1 MAPID
6 RYRRPQDLPDRI
18 PVFPL
23 RGAVLLP
30 RAAMPLN
37 IFEPRYLA
45 MVDEAMSGARLIGI
59 VQPVDT
65 GEDRESP
72 LGKIADVRRVGCV
85 GRITA
90 YQELD
95 DGRLLIT
102 LTGITRFGLVAEMP
116 TDKPY
121 RVWRIDAASYACDL
135 DRGRGEDLVDR
146 EKLLSVLRL
155 YLDRRNLK
163 ADWRAIAGAS
173 TEFLVNA
180 LSVASPF
187 GPEEKQALLEAP
199 DLVRRAEVLIALA
212 EMEIASSEGG
222 AGTTMQ

>member
-1 MAPID
+1 MALID
-6 RYRRPQDLPDRI
+6 RYRRPHDLPDRV

-37 IFEPRYLA
+37 IFEPRYLSMIDDA
-45 MVDEAMSGARLIGI
+45 MAGARLIAI

-72 LGKIADVRRVGCV
+72 SGRAADLRRIGCV

-102 LTGITRFGLVAEMP
+102 LTGVSRCGLVAEVP
-116 TDKPY
+116 TDAPY
-121 RVWRIDAASYACDL
+121 RIWRIDAASYAIDL

-146 EKLLSVLRL
+146 EKLLSVLKL
-155 YLDRRNLK
+155 YLDRRSLK

-222 AGTTMQ
+222 AGTTLQ